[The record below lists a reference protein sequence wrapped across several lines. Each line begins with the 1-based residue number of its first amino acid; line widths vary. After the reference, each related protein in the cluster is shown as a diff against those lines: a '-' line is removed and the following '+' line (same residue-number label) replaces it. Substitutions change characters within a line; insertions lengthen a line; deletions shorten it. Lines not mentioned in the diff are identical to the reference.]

1 MTVKFISL
9 QVLLSFCLNHSRA
22 IRQIDY
28 IFISVLIIMCA
39 ADIFIPQSRKPL
51 SYYAGLP
58 STPSELPTTPPRP
71 IPIFT
76 IPSTPVASRIPKRSE
91 IKSLKQSSWRMITSP
106 TFKTVVIWSV
116 YFLMLNATVTILSNL
131 FKGTDQVILQYVR
144 NMTEELKEELL
155 VNQQAKM
162 EEFEK
167 ELKLL
172 KAKAKLVENFNE
184 QVLSQRNEQEQLRQ
198 DLHQFHLDFFGIVN
212 AKMKEFNK
220 RALYQHS
227 KFKLLSKLES

>member
-1 MTVKFISL
+1 M
-9 QVLLSFCLNHSRA
+9 
-22 IRQIDY
+22 Y
-28 IFISVLIIMCA
+28 A
-39 ADIFIPQSRKPL
+39 AETFVPQPRRPL

-71 IPIFT
+71 IPIYT
-76 IPSTPVASRIPKRSE
+76 ISSTPRASWIPKRSE
-91 IKSLKQSSWRMITSP
+91 IKSLKRSSWRMIPSP
-106 TFKTVVIWSV
+106 TFKTVVIWSIS
-116 YFLMLNATVTILSNL
+116 FLMLNATVNIISSL
-131 FKGTDQVILQYVR
+131 FTGTDQVSLQYVR
-144 NMTEELKEELL
+144 NMREELKEELL
-155 VNQQAKM
+155 ENQQAKM

-184 QVLSQRNEQEQLRQ
+184 QVLSQRNEHEQLRQ

-212 AKMKEFNK
+212 EKMKEFNK

-227 KFKLLSKLES
+227 KFKLLSELESKSIETTEKEENVQ